1 MATRR
6 ESETHDKSNP
16 ESEAS
21 DWITSAIKN
30 AQQANDLVP
39 ETVFVQLEALLRGKF
54 GQRAIPA
61 KELAAIAM
69 ELIDGIAPLPPK
81 REKQQ

>member
-1 MATRR
+1 MTIRR
-6 ESETHDKSNP
+6 EEETPDESNP
-16 ESEAS
+16 ESKAS

-30 AQQANDLVP
+30 AQQSKVLVP
-39 ETVFVQLEALLRGKF
+39 ETVSIQLEALLRGKF

-69 ELIDGIAPLPPK
+69 ELIDGIAPVPPK
-81 REKQQ
+81 LEKQ